1 MQRYESEMK
10 LHEIMM
16 IQASMGIGQV
26 GLQGSMA

>member
-1 MQRYESEMK
+1 MK